1 MVDSD
6 SGEELPPDVE
16 VTSGVPVMDGA
27 CQLQDGRSD
36 KNVIY
41 QIDASEEEVVAFYQE
56 ELPEFE
62 WELAGPPDNAIGPI
76 DKIRRENAAET
87 AWRSICKPMSWADL

>member
-1 MVDSD
+1 
-6 SGEELPPDVE
+6 
-16 VTSGVPVMDGA
+16 MDGT
-27 CQLQDGRSD
+27 CQLQAGRSD
-36 KNVIY
+36 KNIIY